1 MAIDRVLIIA
11 EAGVNHNGSIEIAK
25 QMVDKAVDAGVDII
39 KFQTFKSEKLVS
51 KAARQAEYQQRNIGK
66 QGEGQLEMLKKLELS
81 KQDHEELIAY
91 CNKKGIRFFST
102 AFDMESI
109 DYLHS
114 LNMGLWKIPSGEITN
129 YPYLRKIASYGEPII
144 LSTGMCELSD
154 IKAAVNVI
162 NKFWPKANSQ
172 RPTANSQRPTANSQQ
187 LTANSQQPTANS
199 QQPTAD
205 ITILHCNTEYP
216 TPYQDVNLKAMLEI
230 AETFKVKFG
239 YSDHTQGIEVP
250 IAAVALG
257 ASVIEKHFTLDKTME
272 GPDHKAS
279 LEPEELKAMVQ
290 AIRHIEQALG
300 TGHKTISESE
310 RKNIEIARKSIV
322 AACPIKAGELLT
334 EDNLTVKRPGSGISP
349 MRWNEVV
356 GTFAVKDFE
365 EEEPIVL

>member
-66 QGEGQLEMLKKLELS
+66 QGEGQLKMLKKLELS

-154 IKAAVNVI
+154 IEAAVNVI
-162 NKFWPKANSQ
+162 NEFW
-172 RPTANSQRPTANSQQ
+172 PTANCQ
-187 LTANSQQPTANS
+187 L
-199 QQPTAD
+199 PTAD